1 MAVPSFEELLIRWK
15 IDGSTLEEPF
25 SDGHILDFATK
36 LDGWEMLAKFVGIPT
51 AEIDT
56 VKAKE
61 AELRPMRMLECWK
74 RRCGSKATYGA
85 MIQALLQINRT
96 DLAEYIIG
104 LISIKSGSANHDAQ
118 TKHVTVTANAS
129 TQCSSL
135 VFPPSPSSSS
145 GAEGL
150 SPTRSLPSS
159 PSTMAAQE
167 VERVK
172 LTLEELEREFFDLV
186 VCTEATLT
194 KFCNQEHLDKIIQ
207 RFRMLPVSI
216 KRQYQTDDN
225 YLMTRRRILASST
238 IKELFDNLTEFKHWS
253 YMSPE
258 ILTHILQDVPIDDMH
273 QKIKDY
279 TSKLAIF
286 KASTKLRDLIG
297 ISFSIPDY
305 YIELTMITE
314 GWEDKTILDAEKSV
328 INILMRLTYS
338 SQNNPIRWKAINPG
352 SIKLVFVLAMSIHVS
367 CSSEKFHEIC
377 QENRIVNMCIDDC
390 DLQVSNIQYYA
401 NAEFGGHYSI

>member
-1 MAVPSFEELLIRWK
+1 MAVPSFEELLTRWK
-15 IDGSTLEEPF
+15 IDNSTLQQPF
-25 SDGHILDFATK
+25 SDDHGRNFGAK
-36 LDGWEMLAKFVGIPT
+36 LDGWELLATFVGIPT
-51 AEIDT
+51 SEIDNI
-56 VKAKE
+56 KSKE
-61 AELRPMRMLECWK
+61 AELRPMKFLECWK
-74 RRCGSKATYGA
+74 RRRGSKATYGA

-104 LISIKSGSANHDAQ
+104 LISIKNKSANHDAQ

-135 VFPPSPSSSS
+135 IFPPSPSSSS

-150 SPTRSLPSS
+150 SPPRSLPSS
-159 PSTMAAQE
+159 PSAMAAQE
-167 VERVK
+167 VPEQVK
-172 LTLEELEREFFDLV
+172 LTLEELEREFFDLI
-186 VCTEATLT
+186 VCTEVTQT
-194 KFCNQEHLDKIIQ
+194 KFCNQEYLDKIIQ

-279 TSKLAIF
+279 L
-286 KASTKLRDLIG
+286 
-297 ISFSIPDY
+297 
-305 YIELTMITE
+305 
-314 GWEDKTILDAEKSV
+314 
-328 INILMRLTYS
+328 
-338 SQNNPIRWKAINPG
+338 
-352 SIKLVFVLAMSIHVS
+352 
-367 CSSEKFHEIC
+367 
-377 QENRIVNMCIDDC
+377 
-390 DLQVSNIQYYA
+390 
-401 NAEFGGHYSI
+401 